1 MEDLADLFFDQD
13 LCMECR
19 SCEVAC
25 ERERF
30 ERKLEVE
37 LFEGLY
43 PFIAQCRRCKRS
55 PCVEA
60 CPTGALEKK
69 GAIVGV
75 NEMLCVACRSCTIAC
90 PFGVLE
96 VVGRRVV
103 SKCDLCLKRL
113 EAGRKPVC
121 TLTCPT
127 GALKYGEQEEVE
139 AELRRGMKGRRP
151 RLMVGPKTYAWRPR

>member
-1 MEDLADLFFDQD
+1 MRRLADLFFDLD

-37 LFEGLY
+37 VYGEVS
-43 PFIAQCRRCKRS
+43 PFVAQCRRCRKS

-60 CPTGALEKK
+60 CPTGALEKR
-69 GAIVGV
+69 GALVAV
-75 NEMLCVACRSCTIAC
+75 NEMLCIACKSCMVAC

-96 VVGRRVV
+96 VTDRHVV

-113 EAGRKPVC
+113 EAGEKPVC
-121 TLTCPT
+121 ALTCPT
-127 GALKYGEQEEVE
+127 GALKFGEPEEVE
-139 AELRRGMKGRRP
+139 AAARQGMKGRRP
-151 RLMVGPKTYAWRPR
+151 RELAGPKIYAWRPR